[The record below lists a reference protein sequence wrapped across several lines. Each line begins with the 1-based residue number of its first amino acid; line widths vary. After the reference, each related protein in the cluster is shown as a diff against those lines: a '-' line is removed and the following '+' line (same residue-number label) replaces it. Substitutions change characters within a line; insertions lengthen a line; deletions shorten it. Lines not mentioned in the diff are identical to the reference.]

1 MFVWHVEA
9 RQPQCEYPPLY
20 RLRRVPRLGSGSIL
34 KPASNAIGDALGNT
48 SESLNPSERRARS
61 LVAFEVVSRSWWK
74 SEKAS
79 RSGELSHNSHPLG
92 GGCRR
97 MTPWKELAGA
107 DGTEKVRWKS

>member
-48 SESLNPSERRARS
+48 RESLNPSERRARS
-61 LVAFEVVSRSWWK
+61 LVAFDPPSTDVTVFHWRSREVLHGF
-74 SEKAS
+74 
-79 RSGELSHNSHPLG
+79 GEH
-92 GGCRR
+92 
-97 MTPWKELAGA
+97 
-107 DGTEKVRWKS
+107 